1 MRGAPAAEQSAAG
14 VVVSGA
20 DPRPLAAAG
29 IGSAGGR
36 FPGSLPETN
45 LTKSRSRPSARLQI
59 MSVQTLF
66 DILLVLVAVLVLW
79 FASFVVLRL
88 FKGQG

>member
-1 MRGAPAAEQSAAG
+1 MRARPDAETKLTAS
-14 VVVSGA
+14 
-20 DPRPLAAAG
+20 RP
-29 IGSAGGR
+29 S
-36 FPGSLPETN
+36 
-45 LTKSRSRPSARLQI
+45 PSARLQI

-88 FKGQG
+88 FKGQS